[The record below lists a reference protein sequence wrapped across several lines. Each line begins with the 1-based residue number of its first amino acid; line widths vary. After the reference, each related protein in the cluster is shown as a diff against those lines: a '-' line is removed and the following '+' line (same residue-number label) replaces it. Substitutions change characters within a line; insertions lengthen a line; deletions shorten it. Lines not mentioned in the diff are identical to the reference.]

1 MERTSIEL
9 TKERWFE
16 LNFLKHFWGLRSYDG
31 VINVLMTPYKHLFLS
46 GYVSG
51 FYKLVSTSQ

>member
-1 MERTSIEL
+1 MERTTIEL

-16 LNFLKHFWGLRSYDG
+16 LNFLKHLWGLRSYDS

-46 GYVSG
+46 GYASNFVEVSNAR
-51 FYKLVSTSQ
+51 